1 MGIKSFVSAKIGDEN
16 KSEPQILIKDIM
28 VKKLIVFHP
37 DQTVVQAMESL
48 VKNKISG
55 GPVVDETGLIVGIIS
70 EGDCLKEIS
79 NSRYYNIPMASH
91 KLRDFMSREVDTV
104 DENMDLFEVCE
115 LFHKHRRRRFPVLK
129 NGELVGQVSQIDVL
143 KAILNSKHQVW

>member
-70 EGDCLKEIS
+70 EGDCFKR
-79 NSRYYNIPMASH
+79 N
-91 KLRDFMSREVDTV
+91 F
-104 DENMDLFEVCE
+104 
-115 LFHKHRRRRFPVLK
+115 
-129 NGELVGQVSQIDVL
+129 Q
-143 KAILNSKHQVW
+143 